1 LDRKF
6 WYNNPTLE
14 FNIRQADMKRHLH
27 RLIISLFCLAGVVA
41 LISCSSG
48 GTDAGS
54 SSSPSSATTVG
65 TGTVGL
71 LLTDKPADPSLFE
84 SINAYIERA
93 ELLGSDDNGRV
104 ELYTG
109 PTKKFDLLRLKHESV
124 PFTFKDNVPAGKY
137 CKIRL
142 TLEKLELVLVDPTAD
157 VTEAKLPGN
166 RKLDL
171 LVRGCFTVSA
181 GETVTIQL
189 DLDGGNSIH
198 IVGNNKGFNFRPVVF
213 VDVLDADFEPRLVR
227 LEGEIAR
234 IDDVQSAF
242 LLCDAVPVQ
251 HAHSLGCVNVHLGP
265 DAAFFDNE
273 EFAGAP
279 RPLTDL
285 LADDKLGKR
294 VTVVGRARFQVP
306 PYDDVD
312 IPDGHLPPPGECKLW
327 DVHLDP
333 GQQSPPGDC
342 EQLADQ
348 VTDSLVLVTH
358 DGVVKDRHHP
368 LMAVDA
374 LAVELGTFL
383 QVEGAVATDASI
395 AGFDMTVASGGP
407 VITSDTL
414 AVLFQQGDPGVNGT
428 RIVSKSGEL
437 LQPTQVVVP
446 LPVQVDGTLELVT
459 GSDPL
464 LKAALVILDKAVAG
478 TEQVTGEVLTV
489 GADSLT
495 LAPDDPAVC
504 NDVAT
509 SELFVSLLPDLKIL
523 TVTITQDAS
532 QVEPGGVLIAGQN
545 VGMNGRCEPGGYA
558 TDNVVIVDD
567 QRP

>member
-109 PTKKFDLLRLKHESV
+109 PTKKF
-124 PFTFKDNVPAGKY
+124 
-137 CKIRL
+137 
-142 TLEKLELVLVDPTAD
+142 
-157 VTEAKLPGN
+157 
-166 RKLDL
+166 DL

-327 DVHLDP
+327 DIHLEP

>member
-1 LDRKF
+1 
-6 WYNNPTLE
+6 
-14 FNIRQADMKRHLH
+14 MKRQIH
-27 RLIISLFCLAGVVA
+27 RLIFTLFCAFGVVA
-41 LISCSSG
+41 LIACSSG
-48 GTDAGS
+48 GSGSTDA
-54 SSSPSSATTVG
+54 SSPSSASLTG
-65 TGTVGL
+65 TGTVGI

-84 SINAYIERA
+84 SINAYIEKA

-104 ELYTG
+104 ELYSG

-142 TLEKLELVLVDPTAD
+142 TLEKLELVLTDQTTFYP
-157 VTEAKLPGN
+157 KLTGN

-198 IVGNNKGFNFRPVVF
+198 IVGNNNGFNFRPVVF

-227 LEGEIAR
+227 LEGEITR
-234 IDDVQSAF
+234 IDDAQSAF
-242 LLCDAVPVQ
+242 LLCDAVPVH
-251 HAHSLGCVNVHLGP
+251 HAHSLGCVNIHLGP
-265 DAAFFDNE
+265 EAAFFDNVD
-273 EFAGAP
+273 FDGAP

-285 LADDKLGKR
+285 LSDDKLGKR

-306 PYDDVD
+306 PYDDVE
-312 IPDGHLPPPGECKLW
+312 IPEGHLPPPGECKLW
-327 DVHLDP
+327 DIHLEA
-333 GQQSPPGDC
+333 GQQAPPGDC

-348 VTDSLVLVTH
+348 VADSLVLVTH
-358 DGVVKDRHHP
+358 DGVAKDRHHP

-383 QVEGAVATDASI
+383 QVEGNVATDASI

-414 AVLFQQGDPGVNGT
+414 AVIFQQGDPGVNGT

-437 LQPTQVVVP
+437 LQPTQVVAP

-459 GSDPL
+459 GSDPML
-464 LKAALVILDKAVAG
+464 RAALVILDKAVAG
-478 TEQVTGEVLTV
+478 TEQVTGTVLSV
-489 GADSLT
+489 GSDSLT

-504 NDVAT
+504 DDVAT
-509 SELFVSLLPDLKIL
+509 SELFVTLTPDLRIL

-532 QVEPGGVLIAGQN
+532 LVEPGGELMAGQD
-545 VGMNGRCEPGGYA
+545 VGMNGRCETGGYV